1 MTINLADSSVCLHMR
16 PITRNLLLMSTR
28 MDTQSIQEHPRQ
40 CNHNTTGAS
49 RSEHPP
55 PQQLHS
61 SRPAS
66 KQSSRPEKQWIWTQT
81 AASICCFL
89 LFIVSVR
96 AFWKSRHDYRN
107 RLHESPYAQS
117 YRAGLWSG
125 MICAVAQVTS
135 RSTRSASRVLSA
147 GVTLTMEARQR
158 RVVRMPMI
166 VRGAAFVQV
175 VAAAMNALA
184 AYRMMCNPCGLG
196 LVAVIAI
203 FAA

>member
-1 MTINLADSSVCLHMR
+1 MM
-16 PITRNLLLMSTR
+16 
-28 MDTQSIQEHPRQ
+28 
-40 CNHNTTGAS
+40 
-49 RSEHPP
+49 
-55 PQQLHS
+55 
-61 SRPAS
+61 
-66 KQSSRPEKQWIWTQT
+66 
-81 AASICCFL
+81 
-89 LFIVSVR
+89 
-96 AFWKSRHDYRN
+96 
-107 RLHESPYAQS
+107 
-117 YRAGLWSG
+117 
-125 MICAVAQVTS
+125 CAVAQVTS